1 MTAATQ
7 NTGDSGY
14 YVADDSTAQATANDT
29 GTSGAYSGHLY
40 GIGTNVR
47 LTGGATY
54 WDQLVGQE
62 NDVAAYAGSS
72 LNDKIGL
79 QIVETS
85 LDAVQANDSDIG
97 LSLNNGTG
105 ATGWKIGIGFGARS
119 GYNPVSSGGTL
130 IGTYAHGGTGL
141 GVGSMGTVANG
152 IDFSNYIF
160 TGDFLK
166 SVGFT
171 VNGSGNASS
180 SAISGNQAWFG
191 STATSS
197 FASNGAL
204 TTVGILSA
212 GQDASDNG
220 IQIVPGST
228 SGNNP
233 AYIAPMLASGQSNV
247 ALQLRANGT
256 GAIQLANSAGG
267 TALSVSQDGTQSS
280 SVDRLEVHGLA
291 SGSNAIYTQA
301 AGPDSQINW
310 RLITK
315 GTGSQFLFGAGGD
328 NPSSGNSDFEID
340 GGSTATSWLTAN
352 GSAAGSPALGCHGT
366 NCNIILSP
374 NGSGNVG
381 LGTTSPWAEFSVNG
395 LANGSAPIF
404 AVATSSASY
413 ATTTALEVDQLGNV
427 WLPNSYQHLGIGTTN
442 VGSLGNAELTVA
454 NANGNAAEFII
465 GGGAVSGSAQ
475 ADGFMDV
482 IGYTGAAQ
490 VKGVLDASSGSLVKV
505 GAVTNHPLQ
514 FLVNNSSVG
523 EFSTSG
529 NLGIGTT
536 TPYARLTVWGP
547 DAASSTLAFNVV
559 NSASTTVF
567 SVFDGGNAELSGSL
581 SQSSDQRLKT
591 NIQSLN
597 ASSSLSFIDAL
608 NPVTF
613 NWIDP
618 NQTTSLQLGFIAQ
631 QVQQIFPNLISTT
644 SATALTPGGT
654 LSLNYI
660 GLISPIVSAIQ
671 ALDQEISN
679 LAATVAGFAQS
690 FTTHILTGDEVT
702 ANNELCVGTTC
713 VTPSQFQAMVAAASV
728 SQSSGEGSGAS
739 SDDAQATDTS
749 PVIQINGDNPAII
762 QIGATYNDLGAT
774 ITGPTANLNLG
785 IETFVNGVT
794 MSPVEID
801 TSQEATD
808 TIDYVVTDQDGLTS
822 TSTRTV
828 VIEAPS
834 IIWTDDASP
843 MTATTTDATTT
854 AV

>member
-72 LNDKIGL
+72 LNDK
-79 QIVETS
+79 
-85 LDAVQANDSDIG
+85 
-97 LSLNNGTG
+97 
-105 ATGWKIGIGFGARS
+105 
-119 GYNPVSSGGTL
+119 
-130 IGTYAHGGTGL
+130 
-141 GVGSMGTVANG
+141 
-152 IDFSNYIF
+152 
-160 TGDFLK
+160 
-166 SVGFT
+166 
-171 VNGSGNASS
+171 
-180 SAISGNQAWFG
+180 
-191 STATSS
+191 
-197 FASNGAL
+197 
-204 TTVGILSA
+204 
-212 GQDASDNG
+212 
-220 IQIVPGST
+220 
-228 SGNNP
+228 
-233 AYIAPMLASGQSNV
+233 
-247 ALQLRANGT
+247 
-256 GAIQLANSAGG
+256 
-267 TALSVSQDGTQSS
+267 
-280 SVDRLEVHGLA
+280 
-291 SGSNAIYTQA
+291 
-301 AGPDSQINW
+301 INW

-529 NLGIGTT
+529 NIGIGTT
-536 TPYARLTVWGP
+536 TPSRA
-547 DAASSTLAFNVV
+547 
-559 NSASTTVF
+559 
-567 SVFDGGNAELSGSL
+567 
-581 SQSSDQRLKT
+581 
-591 NIQSLN
+591 
-597 ASSSLSFIDAL
+597 
-608 NPVTF
+608 
-613 NWIDP
+613 
-618 NQTTSLQLGFIAQ
+618 
-631 QVQQIFPNLISTT
+631 
-644 SATALTPGGT
+644 
-654 LSLNYI
+654 
-660 GLISPIVSAIQ
+660 
-671 ALDQEISN
+671 
-679 LAATVAGFAQS
+679 
-690 FTTHILTGDEVT
+690 
-702 ANNELCVGTTC
+702 
-713 VTPSQFQAMVAAASV
+713 
-728 SQSSGEGSGAS
+728 
-739 SDDAQATDTS
+739 
-749 PVIQINGDNPAII
+749 
-762 QIGATYNDLGAT
+762 
-774 ITGPTANLNLG
+774 
-785 IETFVNGVT
+785 
-794 MSPVEID
+794 
-801 TSQEATD
+801 
-808 TIDYVVTDQDGLTS
+808 
-822 TSTRTV
+822 
-828 VIEAPS
+828 
-834 IIWTDDASP
+834 
-843 MTATTTDATTT
+843 
-854 AV
+854 